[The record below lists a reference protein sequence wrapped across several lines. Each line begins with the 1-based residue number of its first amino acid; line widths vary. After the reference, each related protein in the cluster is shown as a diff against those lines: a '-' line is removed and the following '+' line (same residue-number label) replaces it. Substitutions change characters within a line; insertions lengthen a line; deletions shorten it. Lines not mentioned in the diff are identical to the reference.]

1 MNNLAATETAG
12 ASLPD
17 LLEKL
22 LQQQGI
28 AYQMR
33 QASHA
38 GPASR
43 QVQACLLCDSIG
55 TVLALIPKDHL
66 LDLKRVSELLGR
78 DLEPVRDV
86 QLQRILA
93 KHQLNQLPGLPI
105 LFNSPCIFE
114 QSLLQQPS
122 IWLDSGL
129 EGWCLEVAQ
138 AEASMLVAKASSA
151 RFAVPLDT
159 LENLPADPDQ
169 DRQDISHAVKN
180 FTALRMRQR
189 LEETIE
195 IPPLP
200 ETAQKVMKLRVD
212 PESTLEDLTDVVE
225 TDPSLAA
232 QVVSW
237 ASSPFYAA
245 PGKIRSVEDAISRV
259 LGFDLVINLAVGL
272 ALGKTFSLPKDAPER
287 STRYWEQA
295 IYTAAVIEGLA
306 KAIPRHHRPE
316 LGLNY
321 LAGLLHNFGYLVLAY
336 IFPPYFKLICRHIEA
351 NPHVPPHLIE
361 QHLLGVTRDQIGS
374 WLMRYWDMP
383 AEVATAIRYQHDA
396 NYTGNLHQYANLV
409 YLALALLRERGI
421 GSGPEMEIPDDLLN
435 RLHITAQDA
444 ATAADKVLDARD
456 ALRVL
461 VNEYQH
467 GSKKG

>member
-1 MNNLAATETAG
+1 MNTRPASETAG

-17 LLEKL
+17 LIEKL

-28 AYQMR
+28 NYQLK
-33 QASHA
+33 QIGHA
-38 GPASR
+38 GPASQ
-43 QVQACLLCDSIG
+43 QVLACLLCDSLG

-66 LDLKRVSELLGR
+66 LDLKRIGELLGR
-78 DLEPVRDV
+78 ELEPVRDS
-86 QLQRILA
+86 QLQRILT
-93 KHQLNQLPGLPI
+93 KHQLSELPGLPI
-105 LFNSPCIFE
+105 LFNSPCVFE
-114 QSLLQQPS
+114 QGLMEHSTL
-122 IWLDSGL
+122 WLDSGL
-129 EGWCLEVAQ
+129 PGWCLEIERAD
-138 AEASMLVAKASSA
+138 ASVLMAKASSG
-151 RFAVPLDT
+151 RFAVPLSSIDT
-159 LENLPADPDQ
+159 QPVDAER
-169 DRQDISHAVKN
+169 DREDISHAVQN

-212 PESTLEDLTDVVE
+212 PDSSIEQLTDVVE

-245 PGKIRSVEDAISRV
+245 PGKIRSVEDAIGRV

-272 ALGKTFSLPKDAPER
+272 ALGKTFTLPNDAPER
-287 STRYWEQA
+287 TTKYWEQA

-306 KAIPRHHRPE
+306 KKIPRDKRPE

-361 QHLLGVTRDQIGS
+361 QHLLGVTRDQIGG

-383 AEVATAIRYQHDA
+383 VEVSTAIRYQHQPD
-396 NYTGNLHQYANLV
+396 YDGDLHQYANLV
-409 YLALALLRERGI
+409 YLTLALLSERGI
-421 GSGPEMEIPDDLLN
+421 GSGPVMPIPGELLA
-435 RLHITAQDA
+435 RLHISAEDA
-444 ATAADKVLDARD
+444 AAAADKVLEARD

-467 GSKKG
+467 GAKT